1 MGDRVGLRWG
11 WIVGVGLLC
20 LWIAGAGPALWAYDA
35 PPQRAARL
43 SYLRGSV
50 SVDHMDNSGNEP
62 AQVNMPL
69 VQGLLLTTGDD
80 GQAEIEFEDG
90 SLVRMTPNSSL
101 SLDNLSVDGS
111 GNFQT
116 QIGLMRGLIYAELR
130 AASKYT
136 YRLYAGGD
144 AVSPVENAT
153 VRIDLDETPAKIAVL
168 AGRAHVERA
177 SAEENGGYRTD
188 VRAGETLAADVTDFN
203 RYFLTP
209 QIVPDSW
216 DDWNEERDQA
226 AADQAA
232 NRTEARDNF
241 AGDQGYGWSDLDAN
255 GSWYDV
261 PGQGTVWQPA
271 VAADPGFDPY
281 GFGNWVWSPGAGY
294 VWASGYGWGWT
305 PYRCGNWSYWGGFGW
320 GWMPGVNCGFGGWGF
335 GGPVYVINIIRPP
348 FGYHP
353 HPFPPHGPG
362 NNHPIVPV
370 HPGRIASAPVQVA
383 QGPRTIDGHTV
394 EPLRPIG
401 NAYTSR
407 GGSVVGASLMRDFP
421 VDRASH
427 QPVMGTTAITSGT
440 VQGAMPAR
448 SAFDGRSGAY
458 RPNRGNA
465 LAPETPGQPGRPA
478 VPPVP
483 MAHPLPGPIDQNRP
497 APGAY
502 QPAPRSMP
510 PPTPRPVYS
519 PPPSRPSYTP
529 PPSRPSYTPAP
540 HPAPSAPAAVPRS
553 R

>member
-1 MGDRVGLRWG
+1 MGDRVGLRLGWG

-20 LWIAGAGPALWAYDA
+20 LWISGAGPALWAYDA

-69 VQGLLLTTGDD
+69 VQGLLLKTGDD

-188 VRAGETLAADVTDFN
+188 VRVGETLAADVTDFN

-362 NNHPIVPV
+362 NSHPIVPV
-370 HPGRIASAPVQVA
+370 HPGRIASAPLQVA
-383 QGPRTIDGHTV
+383 QGPRTIDGHVV

-401 NAYTSR
+401 NTYTSR

-421 VDRASH
+421 VDRVNH
-427 QPVMGTTAITSGT
+427 QPVMGNTLVRLRVRHRPG
-440 VQGAMPAR
+440 V
-448 SAFDGRSGAY
+448 SGALVRTDRTPELSRRLRY
-458 RPNRGNA
+458 PVSLRVRWLLLCRRHILRRASNTTPRRERSSPHLVRWHLRRLHGRRMRLRRVRCIRHLPRDRPIR
-465 LAPETPGQPGRPA
+465 LRLIQRR
-478 VPPVP
+478 VRRL
-483 MAHPLPGPIDQNRP
+483 PLPGLGR
-497 APGAY
+497 G
-502 QPAPRSMP
+502 
-510 PPTPRPVYS
+510 
-519 PPPSRPSYTP
+519 
-529 PPSRPSYTPAP
+529 
-540 HPAPSAPAAVPRS
+540 
-553 R
+553 

>member
-188 VRAGETLAADVTDFN
+188 VRVGETLAADVTDFN

-362 NNHPIVPV
+362 NSHPIVPV

-383 QGPRTIDGHTV
+383 QGPRTIDGHVV

-427 QPVMGTTAITSGT
+427 QPVMGNTLGAAPSTT
-440 VQGAMPAR
+440 PAR
-448 SAFDGRSGAY
+448 GEWRSGAY
-458 RPNRGNA
+458 RSNSGTVSA
-465 LAPETPGQPGRPA
+465 PA
-478 VPPVP
+478 VPRQPARP
-483 MAHPLPGPIDQNRP
+483 MAPGVPSTHSSQGEQYHA
-497 APGAY
+497 APRTFES
-502 QPAPRSMP
+502 APRSMAP
-510 PPTPRPVYS
+510 PPPPRPVYS
-519 PPPSRPSYTP
+519 PPPV
-529 PPSRPSYTPAP
+529 SRPSYTPAP
-540 HPAPSAPAAVPRS
+540 HPAPSAPAAAPRS